1 MTRRVSILLSL
12 MLVLCMTVPVLAA
25 SVDAMTDDNTYID
38 EDGNVYTYQD
48 DKVYKLVDGELYEVV
63 NGSQQSIIDVM
74 KEKPGSDVP
83 DAEVMGEATGIVGST
98 IGVAL
103 SVIIYVFF
111 AMTAFTTAC
120 DLAYIG
126 VPAIRGFLYE
136 RPSGSANLHPSAM
149 QSGVVGQYGAQN
161 GLGNQDKVRREA
173 SAGSGGS
180 RGRCFISSEL
190 RSLVNAGQ
198 VGMPMTNN
206 AFGGIGMP
214 TQVANTN
221 SNLILTYFKRRIV
234 SIVLIVVVF
243 MLLVTSTVFTD
254 FGLNI
259 GNMLY
264 RYATKFLGI

>member
-1 MTRRVSILLSL
+1 MTRRVSVLLSL
-12 MLVLCMTVPVLAA
+12 MLVLCMSVPVFAA

-38 EDGNVYTYQD
+38 EAGNVYTYQD

-74 KEKPGSDVP
+74 KEKPGSDIP
-83 DAEVMGEATGIVGST
+83 DAEVMGEATGLVGST
-98 IGVAL
+98 IGVVL

-136 RPSGSANLHPSAM
+136 RPSGSASLNSSAM
-149 QSGVVGQYGAQN
+149 QSGAVGQYGAQN
-161 GLGNQDKVRREA
+161 GLGNQGKVRREA
-173 SAGSGGS
+173 SGDSG
-180 RGRCFISSEL
+180 GRCFISSEL

-214 TQVANTN
+214 TQVTNTN

>member
-12 MLVLCMTVPVLAA
+12 MLVLCMSVPVLAT

-38 EDGNVYTYQD
+38 EAGNVYTYQD
-48 DKVYKLVDGELYEVV
+48 GKVYKLVDGELYEVV

-83 DAEVMGEATGIVGST
+83 DSEVMGEATGLVGST

-136 RPSGSANLHPSAM
+136 RSSGSANLHSSAM
-149 QSGVVGQYGAQN
+149 QSGAVGQYGNQN
-161 GLGNQDKVRREA
+161 QLGNQDKVRREA
-173 SAGSGGS
+173 SVGPG
-180 RGRCFISSEL
+180 GRCFISSEL

-198 VGMPMTNN
+198 VGATMTNN

-221 SNLILTYFKRRIV
+221 SDLILTYFKRRIV

>member
-1 MTRRVSILLSL
+1 MTRRVSVLLSL
-12 MLVLCMTVPVLAA
+12 MLVLCMSVPVFAA

-38 EDGNVYTYQD
+38 EAGNVYTYQD

-83 DAEVMGEATGIVGST
+83 DAEVMGEATGLVGST

-120 DLAYIG
+120 DLTYIG

-136 RPSGSANLHPSAM
+136 RPSGSANIHSSAM
-149 QSGVVGQYGAQN
+149 PGGAAGQYRDQN
-161 GLGNQDKVRREA
+161 GLGNQDKVRREE
-173 SAGSGGS
+173 SVGSG
-180 RGRCFISSEL
+180 GRCFISSEL

-198 VGMPMTNN
+198 VGMPMMSN

-214 TQVANTN
+214 NQVANTN

-264 RYATKFLGI
+264 RYVTKFLGI

>member
-1 MTRRVSILLSL
+1 MTRRVSVLLSL
-12 MLVLCMTVPVLAA
+12 MLVLCMSAPVFAA

-38 EDGNVYTYQD
+38 EAGNVYTYQD

-83 DAEVMGEATGIVGST
+83 DAEIMGEATGIVGST

-136 RPSGSANLHPSAM
+136 RPSGSANLHSSSM
-149 QSGVVGQYGAQN
+149 QSVAVGQYGAQN

-173 SAGSGGS
+173 SEGSG
-180 RGRCFISSEL
+180 GRCFISSEL

-198 VGMPMTNN
+198 VGMPMMNN